1 MIAFATILAIAALT
15 WLAPPAVVLVPVWA
29 VWQTVVRSRRW
40 VP

>member
-1 MIAFATILAIAALT
+1 MTAFAAILAVAALT

-29 VWQTVVRSRRW
+29 VWQLAVRSRRW